1 MQLVRAPLFNR
12 ASPAAAGDAAVEP
25 RGLAAERLNRTS
37 PWRALILVVVVGAVG
52 TILLSG
58 ENLFTWSLIWIYGL
72 LALSTNVLF
81 GWTGRASFGQAA
93 FFGIGAYFVS
103 FSPEK
108 SWPAPLAVLAAGLL
122 AGVAALA
129 VSLITRRSSGLAFA
143 ILTLVVGQ
151 VLYEVVNLTSSLGGE
166 TGLYGVN
173 PGPIGSLNVAA
184 NYRTFAFY
192 TVIVVGL
199 SVVALSWLRSSYLG
213 LSMAGVRDNSR
224 RSGSLGIPV
233 AGIHAVA
240 FSVAGCFAGIAGAL
254 FAQQQTTVSASL
266 LNWSFSGDVVVMC
279 LVGGMYSFWG
289 PVVGAALYT
298 WLTTAGFAGSANS
311 NLYLGIVL
319 LLVVLIFPGGIAGVV
334 SLVRDTAWF
343 QDHWPKTSLRLA
355 RWRRKG
361 DPS

>member
-25 RGLAAERLNRTS
+25 HGLAAERLNRTS
-37 PWRALILVVVVGAVG
+37 PWRTLILVVVIGAAG

-72 LALSTNVLF
+72 FALSTNVLF

-108 SWPAPLAVLAAGLL
+108 SWPAPLSVLAAGLL
-122 AGVAALA
+122 AAVAALA

-151 VLYEVVNLTSSLGGE
+151 VLFEVVDLTNSLGGE

-173 PGPIGSLNVAA
+173 PGHIGSVNVAA
-184 NYRTFAFY
+184 NYRTFALY

-199 SVVALSWLRSSYLG
+199 CVVALSWLRSSYLG
-213 LSMAGVRDNSR
+213 LSMAGVRDSSR
-224 RSGSLGIPV
+224 RSSSLGVPV
-233 AGIHAVA
+233 GGIHAVA

-254 FAQQQTTVSASL
+254 FAQQQTTVSADL

-289 PVVGAALYT
+289 PAVGATLYT
-298 WLTTAGFAGSANS
+298 WLTTAGFAGSANA

-319 LLVVLIFPGGIAGVV
+319 LLVVLIFPGGIAGVG
-334 SLVRDTAWF
+334 SLVRDSAWF
-343 QDHWPKTSLRLA
+343 QAHWPRNLLHT
-355 RWRRKG
+355 RWRGKG
-361 DPS
+361 DRS

>member
-1 MQLVRAPLFNR
+1 MPVLRAPLFTR
-12 ASPAAAGDAAVEP
+12 PSPAAADGAPVEP

-37 PWRALILVVVVGAVG
+37 PWRALILIVVVGVAG
-52 TILLSG
+52 TVLLSG
-58 ENLFTWSLIWIYGL
+58 VNLFTWSLIWIYGL
-72 LALSTNVLF
+72 FALSTNVLF

-108 SWPAPLAVLAAGLL
+108 SWPAPLSVLAAGLL
-122 AGVAALA
+122 AAVAALA
-129 VSLITRRSSGLAFA
+129 VSLITRRSSGLSFA

-151 VLYEVVNLTSSLGGE
+151 VVYEVVNLTNSLGGE
-166 TGLYGVN
+166 TGLYGIN
-173 PGPIGSLNVAA
+173 PGRIGSVNVAA
-184 NYRTFAFY
+184 NYRTYAFY
-192 TVIVVGL
+192 TVVMVGL
-199 SVVALSWLRSSYLG
+199 CVLALSWLRSSYLG
-213 LSMAGVRDNSR
+213 LSMAGVRDNGR
-224 RSGSLGIPV
+224 RSGSLGVPV

-254 FAQQQTTVSASL
+254 FAQQQSSSL

-289 PVVGAALYT
+289 PAIGAALYT
-298 WLTTAGFAGSANS
+298 WLTTAGFAGSANA

-319 LLVVLIFPGGIAGVV
+319 LLVVLVFPGGIAGVA
-334 SLVRDTAWF
+334 SLVRE
-343 QDHWPKTSLRLA
+343 TSWGRRYAGRLPRLRK
-355 RWRRKG
+355 RRDPGPPGG

>member
-1 MQLVRAPLFNR
+1 MQVVRAPVFHR
-12 ASPAAAGDAAVEP
+12 TSPAVEGGARVEP
-25 RGLAAERLNRTS
+25 RSLAAERLNQTS
-37 PWRALILVVVVGAVG
+37 PWRALIVVVVAGAAG
-52 TILLSG
+52 TIVLGG

-72 LALSTNVLF
+72 FALSTNVLF

-108 SWPAPLAVLAAGLL
+108 SWPAPLSVLAAGLL
-122 AGVAALA
+122 AALAALG

-151 VLYEVVNLTSSLGGE
+151 VLYEVIDLTNALGGE

-173 PGPIGSLNVAA
+173 PGHIGSINVGT

-192 TVIVVGL
+192 TVVVVGIC
-199 SVVALSWLRSSYLG
+199 VVALSWLRSSYLG
-213 LSMAGVRDNSR
+213 LSMAGVRDSPR
-224 RSGSLGIPV
+224 RSGSLGVPV
-233 AGIHAVA
+233 SRIHAVA

-266 LNWSFSGDVVVMC
+266 LYWSFSGDVVIMC

-289 PVVGAALYT
+289 PVVGAAFYT
-298 WLTTAGFAGSANS
+298 WLTTAGFAGSANA

-334 SLVRDTAWF
+334 SLVRDSAWL
-343 QDHWPKTSLRLA
+343 QAHGPRSPLQHLQ
-355 RWRRKG
+355 WRTRG
-361 DPS
+361 TRS